1 MVHTAWKKR
10 AFTAVMSAA
19 MLGTSMAATPIVWA
33 AGTTSEVQV
42 GQELAISSSQSE
54 SYTDGG
60 GNKQTRP
67 VNWKECRYTSYLKD
81 DAYKNYGTNNKITSL
96 QFNFTAEEQIKKFSY
111 WFGINVTSAYGDW
124 YSPAKE
130 AIEGYIDYGTSE
142 SSDFTITIDL
152 SKVEVNYYQLDSW
165 AVGEWWNEE
174 KRFDMQNCYAET
186 VSGKEVPVTLKSVTV
201 NGTAKD
207 MMVSTD
213 PNPSNP
219 DNPDNPDKEA
229 QFPNTGEG
237 GFYSSKNE
245 QSGNYSFVDNKDGT
259 ATVKSTIT
267 KKLNADDLKKLA
279 QEKYGTD
286 AITLTPSPKGS
297 DYSEDGYSEKYGDE
311 NSEATIRKNGDP
323 LNSHKFSYDDFG
335 IGSGD
340 ETTKITPEALTVV
353 MRAKDNQNVT
363 RIMYGG
369 GLNVEAGT
377 PADTEKAKTKI
388 GRDEAGNVTDDSLAG
403 FKKDGNAGYWYND
416 IGTDT
421 YDDVAKNLENVGY
434 KVGSPDTENGLV
446 QIQNGKDLK
455 EQSFGD
461 YVQVTWD
468 VPEDV
473 RQYADVASGK
483 DISFQLWYGEIE
495 AEEYTPLESLDVDS
509 AMLTYTEELT
519 FPYKSQTK
527 ELTINK
533 ELKTGADPLEILYAD
548 LGMTYETTA
557 DVYAI
562 EFTLD
567 SKVDARQL
575 VLGSGTTVVD
585 KARDYWYQSGSVA
598 LVKSDDKNHEY
609 TYMWVMPTN
618 VANVTIDDKGN
629 IMSLLNK
636 VSTEKEGDHFSVAL
650 YYADNND
657 GKEVTS
663 VNLKSVSA
671 YYDVDNKKNTA
682 KSDLFEKDLSVSP
695 KNMIIKVG
703 DTRKIST
710 NVDGCTFTSED
721 PTIATVDKDGNVTGV
736 GAGTVVIN
744 VETPKGQKDTVNVT
758 VNPAETTA
766 TTTTTTTTTTTQ
778 ATTTTTTTKAT
789 TTTTQATTTTTTT
802 TTKEFKPYYGD
813 VNLDGVVDLR
823 DTIKLNKY
831 LAGQVTLSDAAMI
844 NADVTEISGPV
855 DDKDATKLM
864 RFVLFLVTDLGPGTP
879 DSAN

>member
-1 MVHTAWKKR
+1 
-10 AFTAVMSAA
+10 
-19 MLGTSMAATPIVWA
+19 MLF
-33 AGTTSEVQV
+33 
-42 GQELAISSSQSE
+42 
-54 SYTDGG
+54 
-60 GNKQTRP
+60 R
-67 VNWKECRYTSYLKD
+67 
-81 DAYKNYGTNNKITSL
+81 
-96 QFNFTAEEQIKKFSY
+96 
-111 WFGINVTSAYGDW
+111 
-124 YSPAKE
+124 
-130 AIEGYIDYGTSE
+130 
-142 SSDFTITIDL
+142 SDT
-152 SKVEVNYYQLDSW
+152 
-165 AVGEWWNEE
+165 
-174 KRFDMQNCYAET
+174 
-186 VSGKEVPVTLKSVTV
+186 
-201 NGTAKD
+201 
-207 MMVSTD
+207 
-213 PNPSNP
+213 
-219 DNPDNPDKEA
+219 
-229 QFPNTGEG
+229 
-237 GFYSSKNE
+237 
-245 QSGNYSFVDNKDGT
+245 
-259 ATVKSTIT
+259 
-267 KKLNADDLKKLA
+267 
-279 QEKYGTD
+279 
-286 AITLTPSPKGS
+286 ITLTPSPKGS
-297 DYSEDGYSEKYGDE
+297 DYSEDGYSEKYGEE

-369 GLNVEAGT
+369 GLNVNAGT
-377 PADTEKAKTKI
+377 PADTEKAKAKI

-473 RQYADVASGK
+473 KQYADVASGK

-575 VLGSGTTVVD
+575 VLGSGTTVLD
-585 KARDYWYQSGSVA
+585 KASDYWYQAGSIA

-609 TYMWVMPTN
+609 TYMWVMPAD
-618 VANVTIDDKGN
+618 VANVTLSEDGT

-636 VSTEKEGDHFSVAL
+636 VSTEKEGDHFSIAL
-650 YYADNND
+650 YYADNNE

-671 YYDVDNKKNTA
+671 YYG
-682 KSDLFEKDLSVSP
+682 LY
-695 KNMIIKVG
+695 
-703 DTRKIST
+703 
-710 NVDGCTFTSED
+710 
-721 PTIATVDKDGNVTGV
+721 TVQLIWG
-736 GAGTVVIN
+736 
-744 VETPKGQKDTVNVT
+744 
-758 VNPAETTA
+758 
-766 TTTTTTTTTTTQ
+766 
-778 ATTTTTTTKAT
+778 
-789 TTTTQATTTTTTT
+789 
-802 TTKEFKPYYGD
+802 
-813 VNLDGVVDLR
+813 
-823 DTIKLNKY
+823 
-831 LAGQVTLSDAAMI
+831 S
-844 NADVTEISGPV
+844 
-855 DDKDATKLM
+855 
-864 RFVLFLVTDLGPGTP
+864 
-879 DSAN
+879 

>member
-1 MVHTAWKKR
+1 MVHTVWKKR
-10 AFTAVMSAA
+10 AIAAVMSVA

-33 AGTTSEVQV
+33 AGNEISVNKTLEVAIPDPSNPSTPTNKDACTYTGLMSDIFGSGENHTTF
-42 GQELAISSSQSE
+42 
-54 SYTDGG
+54 T
-60 GNKQTRP
+60 T
-67 VNWKECRYTSYLKD
+67 
-81 DAYKNYGTNNKITSL
+81 L
-96 QFNFTAEEQIKKFSY
+96 QFNFKADEEVTNFSY
-111 WFGINVTSAYGDW
+111 YFGINLDEKPWWT
-124 YSPAKE
+124 
-130 AIEGYIDYGTSE
+130 
-142 SSDFTITIDL
+142 DL
-152 SKVEVNYYQLDSW
+152 SKECTPYASEFSVVVNVKDLDLK
-165 AVGEWWNEE
+165 GQNIGYCIDE
-174 KRFDMQNCYAET
+174 KWHSDRHLEFQNCYAANGET
-186 VSGKEVPVTLKSVTV
+186 KIPVTLTSITV
-201 NGTAKD
+201 NGTSDTSNGTKPID
-207 MMVSTD
+207 
-213 PNPSNP
+213 PSNP
-219 DNPDNPDKEA
+219 DNPGGEDKEA
-229 QFPNTGEG
+229 QFPNTGDG

-245 QSGNYSFVDNKDGT
+245 QSSNYSFVDNKDGT

-279 QEKYGTD
+279 KEQYGTD
-286 AITLTPSPKGS
+286 TITLTPSPKGA
-297 DYSEDGYSEKYGDE
+297 DYSEDGYSDKYGDE

-369 GLNVEAGT
+369 GLNVNAGT
-377 PADTEKAKTKI
+377 PADTEKAKAKI

-416 IGTDT
+416 IGADT

-473 RQYADVASGK
+473 KQYADAASGK
-483 DISFQLWYGEIE
+483 TISFQLWYGEIE
-495 AEEYTPLESLDVDS
+495 AEEYTPLESLDIDS

-575 VLGSGTTVVD
+575 VLGSGTTVLD
-585 KARDYWYQSGSVA
+585 KASDYWYQAGSIA

-609 TYMWVMPTN
+609 TYMWIMPTD
-618 VANVTIDDKGN
+618 VANVTLGEDGT

-636 VSTEKEGDHFSVAL
+636 VSTEKEGDHFSIAL
-650 YYADNND
+650 YYADNNE

-671 YYDVDNKKNTA
+671 YYNVDDKKNTA
-682 KSDLFEKDLSVSP
+682 KADMFEKDLSVSP

-721 PTIATVDKDGNVTGV
+721 STIATVDENGNVVGV

-778 ATTTTTTTKAT
+778 ATTTTTTTT
-789 TTTTQATTTTTTT
+789 TTAKATTTTTTT
-802 TTKEFKPYYGD
+802 TTTKKPFDPFYGD
-813 VNLDGVVDLR
+813 VNLDGIVDLR
-823 DTIKLNKY
+823 DCIMLNKH
-831 LAGQVTLSDAAMI
+831 LARMITLSENALI
-844 NADVTEISGPV
+844 NADVAPEFGNVTDEDTDLLMQFLLLIV
-855 DDKDATKLM
+855 D
-864 RFVLFLVTDLGPGTP
+864 DLGPNAVTE
-879 DSAN
+879 

>member
-1 MVHTAWKKR
+1 MVHTVWKKR
-10 AFTAVMSAA
+10 AFAAVMSVA
-19 MLGTSMAATPIVWA
+19 MLGTSMAATPVVWA
-33 AGTTSEVQV
+33 AGKTSEIQV

-81 DAYKNYGTNNKITSL
+81 DAYKNYSSSNKITSL
-96 QFNFTAEEQIKKFSY
+96 QFNFTAKEQIKKFSY

-124 YSPAKE
+124 YSPAEE
-130 AIEGYIDYGTSE
+130 AIEGYIDYGDSD

-186 VSGKEVPVTLKSVTV
+186 ISGEAVPVTLKSVTV

-219 DNPDNPDKEA
+219 DNPGGEDKEA

-245 QSGNYSFVDNKDGT
+245 QSGDYSFVDNKDGT

-279 QEKYGTD
+279 QAQYGTD
-286 AITLTPSPKGS
+286 TITLTPSPKGE

-353 MRAKDNQNVT
+353 MRAKDKQNVT

-369 GLNVEAGT
+369 GLNVNAGT
-377 PADTEKAKTKI
+377 PADTEKAKAKI

-416 IGTDT
+416 IGADT

-473 RQYADVASGK
+473 KQYADATSGK
-483 DISFQLWYGEIE
+483 TISFQLWYGEIE
-495 AEEYTPLESLDVDS
+495 AEEYTPLDSLDVDS
-509 AMLTYTEELT
+509 AMLTYTEEMT

-533 ELKTGADPLEILYAD
+533 ELKTGADPLEILYSD

-575 VLGSGTTVVD
+575 VLGSGTTIVD
-585 KARDYWYQSGSVA
+585 KAKDYWYQSGSIA

-609 TYMWVMPTN
+609 TYMWIMPTD
-618 VANVTIDDKGN
+618 VANVTFGDDGS

-636 VSTEKEGDHFSVAL
+636 VSTEKEGDHFSLAL

-671 YYDVDNKKNTA
+671 YYDTDNRKNTA
-682 KSDLFEKDLSVSP
+682 KADLFEKDLSVSP
-695 KNMIIKVG
+695 KNITMKVG
-703 DTRKIST
+703 ETKKIST

-721 PTIATVDKDGNVTGV
+721 PTIATVDKNGNVVGV

-744 VETPKGQKDTVNVT
+744 VETPKGQKDTVTVT
-758 VNPAETTA
+758 VNPAD

-802 TTKEFKPYYGD
+802 KAFKPYYGD

-844 NADVTEISGPV
+844 NADVTETSGAV

>member
-1 MVHTAWKKR
+1 MVHTVWKKR
-10 AFTAVMSAA
+10 AFAAVMSVA

-33 AGTTSEVQV
+33 AGTTTEIQV
-42 GQELAISSSQSE
+42 GQELAISSSESE

-96 QFNFTAEEQIKKFSY
+96 QFNFTAKEQIKKFSY

-124 YSPAKE
+124 YSPAEE

-152 SKVEVNYYQLDSW
+152 SKVEVNYYQLENW
-165 AVGEWWNEE
+165 AVGQWWNEE

-245 QSGNYSFVDNKDGT
+245 QSSNYSFVDNKDGT

-279 QEKYGTD
+279 QKEYGTD
-286 AITLTPSPKGS
+286 TITLIPSPKGA
-297 DYSEDGYSEKYGDE
+297 DYSEDGYADKYGDE

-377 PADTEKAKTKI
+377 PADTEKAKAKI

-416 IGTDT
+416 IGTDS

-473 RQYADVASGK
+473 KQYADAASGK
-483 DISFQLWYGEIE
+483 TISFQLWYGEIE
-495 AEEYTPLESLDVDS
+495 AEEYTPLESLDIDS

-533 ELKTGADPLEILYAD
+533 ELKTGDDPLEILYSD

-575 VLGSGTTVVD
+575 VLGNGTTVVD
-585 KARDYWYQSGSVA
+585 KASDYWYQAGSIA

-609 TYMWVMPTN
+609 TYMWIMPAD
-618 VANVTIDDKGN
+618 VANVTLGEDGT

-636 VSTEKEGDHFSVAL
+636 VSTEKEGDHFSLAL

-671 YYDVDNKKNTA
+671 YYDTDNRKNTA
-682 KSDLFEKDLSVSP
+682 KADLFEKDLSVSP
-695 KNMIIKVG
+695 KNIIMKVG
-703 DTRKIST
+703 DTKKIST

-721 PTIATVDKDGNVTGV
+721 PTIATVDENGNVVGV

-744 VETPKGQKDTVNVT
+744 VETPKGQKDTVTVT
-758 VNPAETTA
+758 VNPAD
-766 TTTTTTTTTTTQ
+766 TTTTTTITTTTTTQ

-802 TTKEFKPYYGD
+802 TTKAFKPYYGD

-844 NADVTEISGPV
+844 NADVTETSGAV

>member
-1 MVHTAWKKR
+1 MVHTVWKKR
-10 AFTAVMSAA
+10 AIAAVMSVA

-33 AGTTSEVQV
+33 AGNEVSV
-42 GQELAISSSQSE
+42 NKTLEVAISDPKNPDTPTNKDACT
-54 SYTDGG
+54 YTGLLSDIFGSG
-60 GNKQTRP
+60 ENHT
-67 VNWKECRYTSYLKD
+67 TF
-81 DAYKNYGTNNKITSL
+81 TTL
-96 QFNFTAEEQIKKFSY
+96 QFNFKADEEVTNFSY
-111 WFGINVTSAYGDW
+111 YFGINLDAAPWWT
-124 YSPAKE
+124 
-130 AIEGYIDYGTSE
+130 
-142 SSDFTITIDL
+142 DL
-152 SKVEVNYYQLDSW
+152 SKECTPYASEFSVVVNVKDLDLKGQNIGYCIDEKYHSDRHLEFQN
-165 AVGEWWNEE
+165 AYAANGET
-174 KRFDMQNCYAET
+174 KI
-186 VSGKEVPVTLKSVTV
+186 PVTLTSITV
-201 NGTAKD
+201 NGTSDTSNGTKPID
-207 MMVSTD
+207 
-213 PNPSNP
+213 PSNP
-219 DNPDNPDKEA
+219 DNPGGEDKEA

-245 QSGNYSFVDNKDGT
+245 QSGDYSFVDNKDGT

-279 QEKYGTD
+279 QAQYGTD
-286 AITLTPSPKGS
+286 TITLTPSPKGE

-353 MRAKDNQNVT
+353 MRAKDKQNVT

-369 GLNVEAGT
+369 GLNVNAGT
-377 PADTEKAKTKI
+377 PADTEKAKAKI

-416 IGTDT
+416 IGADT

-473 RQYADVASGK
+473 KQYADATSGK
-483 DISFQLWYGEIE
+483 TISFQLWYGEIE
-495 AEEYTPLESLDVDS
+495 AEEYTPLDSLDVDS
-509 AMLTYTEELT
+509 AMLTYTEEMT

-533 ELKTGADPLEILYAD
+533 ELKTGADPLEILYSD

-575 VLGSGTTVVD
+575 VLGSGTTIVD
-585 KARDYWYQSGSVA
+585 KAKDYWYQSGSIA

-609 TYMWVMPTN
+609 TYMWIMPTD
-618 VANVTIDDKGN
+618 VANVTFGDDGS

-636 VSTEKEGDHFSVAL
+636 VSTEKEGDHFSLAL

-671 YYDVDNKKNTA
+671 YYDTDNRKNTA
-682 KSDLFEKDLSVSP
+682 KADLFEKDLSVSP
-695 KNMIIKVG
+695 KNITMKVG
-703 DTRKIST
+703 ETKKIST

-721 PTIATVDKDGNVTGV
+721 PTIATVDENGNVTGV
-736 GAGTVVIN
+736 GAGTVVIT
-744 VETPKGQKDTVNVT
+744 VETPKGQKDTVTVT
-758 VNPAETTA
+758 VNPADTTA
-766 TTTTTTTTTTTQ
+766 TTTTTTTTTTQ

-802 TTKEFKPYYGD
+802 TTKAFKPYYGD

-844 NADVTEISGPV
+844 NADVTETSGAV

>member
-1 MVHTAWKKR
+1 MVHTVWKKR
-10 AFTAVMSAA
+10 AFAAVMSVA

-33 AGTTSEVQV
+33 AGTTTEIQV
-42 GQELAISSSQSE
+42 GQELAISSSESE

-124 YSPAKE
+124 YSPAEE

-152 SKVEVNYYQLDSW
+152 SKVEVNYYQLENW
-165 AVGEWWNEE
+165 AVGQWWNEE

-245 QSGNYSFVDNKDGT
+245 QSSNYSFVDNKDGT

-286 AITLTPSPKGS
+286 TITLTPSPKGS

-473 RQYADVASGK
+473 KQYADVASGK

-585 KARDYWYQSGSVA
+585 KARDYWYQAGSIA

-609 TYMWVMPTN
+609 TYMWIMPTD
-618 VANVTIDDKGN
+618 VANVTLGEDGT

-636 VSTEKEGDHFSVAL
+636 VSTEKKGDHFSIAL

-671 YYDVDNKKNTA
+671 YYDTDNRKNTA
-682 KSDLFEKDLSVSP
+682 KADLFEKDLSVSP
-695 KNMIIKVG
+695 KNITMKVG
-703 DTRKIST
+703 ETKKIST

-721 PTIATVDKDGNVTGV
+721 PTIATVDENGNVTGV

-744 VETPKGQKDTVNVT
+744 VETPKGQKDTVTVT
-758 VNPAETTA
+758 VNPAD

-802 TTKEFKPYYGD
+802 TTKAFKPYYGD

-844 NADVTEISGPV
+844 NADVTETSGAV

>member
-1 MVHTAWKKR
+1 MVHTVWKKR
-10 AFTAVMSAA
+10 VFAAVMSVA
-19 MLGTSMAATPIVWA
+19 MLGTSIAATPIVWA
-33 AGTTSEVQV
+33 AGNEISVNKTLEVAIANPTDPDTPTNKDACTYTGLMSDIFGSGENHTTF
-42 GQELAISSSQSE
+42 
-54 SYTDGG
+54 T
-60 GNKQTRP
+60 T
-67 VNWKECRYTSYLKD
+67 
-81 DAYKNYGTNNKITSL
+81 L
-96 QFNFTAEEQIKKFSY
+96 QFNFKADEEVTNFSY
-111 WFGINVTSAYGDW
+111 YFGINLDDTPW
-124 YSPAKE
+124 W
-130 AIEGYIDYGTSE
+130 T
-142 SSDFTITIDL
+142 DL
-152 SKVEVNYYQLDSW
+152 SKECTPYASEFSVVVNVKDLDLK
-165 AVGEWWNEE
+165 GQNIGYCIDE
-174 KRFDMQNCYAET
+174 KWHSDRHLEFQNCYAANGET
-186 VSGKEVPVTLKSVTV
+186 KIPVTLTSITV
-201 NGTAKD
+201 NGTSDTSNGTKPVD
-207 MMVSTD
+207 
-213 PNPSNP
+213 PSNP
-219 DNPDNPDKEA
+219 DNPGGEDKEA

-245 QSGNYSFVDNKDGT
+245 QSSNYSFVDNKDGT

-279 QEKYGTD
+279 KEQYGTD
-286 AITLTPSPKGS
+286 TITLTPSPKGA
-297 DYSEDGYSEKYGDE
+297 DYSEDGYSDKYGDE
-311 NSEATIRKNGDP
+311 NSEATVRKNGDP

-369 GLNVEAGT
+369 GLNVNAGS
-377 PADTEKAKTKI
+377 PADTEKAKAKI

-416 IGTDT
+416 IGADN

-434 KVGSPDTENGLV
+434 KIGSPDTENGLV

-473 RQYADVASGK
+473 KQYADAASGK
-483 DISFQLWYGEIE
+483 TISFQLWYGEIE
-495 AEEYTPLESLDVDS
+495 AEEYTPLESLDIDS

-533 ELKTGADPLEILYAD
+533 ELKTGDDPLEILYSD

-575 VLGSGTTVVD
+575 VLGNGTTIVD
-585 KARDYWYQSGSVA
+585 KASDYWYQAGSIA

-609 TYMWVMPTN
+609 TYMWIMPTD
-618 VANVTIDDKGN
+618 VANVTLGEGGT

-636 VSTEKEGDHFSVAL
+636 VSTEKEGDHFSIAL
-650 YYADNND
+650 YYADNNE

-682 KSDLFEKDLSVSP
+682 KKDLFEKDLSVNP

-758 VNPAETTA
+758 
-766 TTTTTTTTTTTQ
+766 
-778 ATTTTTTTKAT
+778 
-789 TTTTQATTTTTTT
+789 
-802 TTKEFKPYYGD
+802 
-813 VNLDGVVDLR
+813 
-823 DTIKLNKY
+823 
-831 LAGQVTLSDAAMI
+831 
-844 NADVTEISGPV
+844 
-855 DDKDATKLM
+855 
-864 RFVLFLVTDLGPGTP
+864 
-879 DSAN
+879 

>member
-1 MVHTAWKKR
+1 MVHTVWKKR
-10 AFTAVMSAA
+10 AFAAVMSVA

-33 AGTTSEVQV
+33 AGNEISVNKTLEV
-42 GQELAISSSQSE
+42 AI
-54 SYTDGG
+54 
-60 GNKQTRP
+60 
-67 VNWKECRYTSYLKD
+67 
-81 DAYKNYGTNNKITSL
+81 
-96 QFNFTAEEQIKKFSY
+96 
-111 WFGINVTSAYGDW
+111 
-124 YSPAKE
+124 
-130 AIEGYIDYGTSE
+130 
-142 SSDFTITIDL
+142 
-152 SKVEVNYYQLDSW
+152 
-165 AVGEWWNEE
+165 
-174 KRFDMQNCYAET
+174 
-186 VSGKEVPVTLKSVTV
+186 
-201 NGTAKD
+201 
-207 MMVSTD
+207 

-219 DNPDNPDKEA
+219 STPTNKDACTYTGLMSDIFGSGENHTTFTTLQFNFKADEEVTNFSYYFGVDLDADPWWTDLANECTPYASEFSVVISVKDLDLKGQGIGYCIDKQWHSTRHIEFQNCYAANGETKIPVTLTSITVNGTSDTSNGTKPDNPDNPNNPDKEA

-267 KKLNADDLKKLA
+267 KKLNADDLKALA
-279 QEKYGTD
+279 QKEYGTD
-286 AITLTPSPKGS
+286 TITLTPSPKGS
-297 DYSEDGYSEKYGDE
+297 DYSEDGYSEKYGEE

-473 RQYADVASGK
+473 KQYADVASGK

-533 ELKTGADPLEILYAD
+533 ELKTGADPLEVLYSD
-548 LGMTYETTA
+548 LLTKGTDYETTA

-721 PTIATVDKDGNVTGV
+721 PTIATVDENGNVTGV